1 VISILKEDKIVASVF
16 DVVKYILS
24 KKSKI
29 TAMKLQ
35 KLVYYCQA
43 WSIVWDGKLLYKE
56 NIEAWVNG
64 PVVRE
69 LYEKHKGIYE
79 IKGDDFIADLGD
91 VSKLNKNQTD
101 TIDGVIKYYGDK
113 SPQWLSDLTHKE
125 DPWKK
130 TREGLLDG
138 ERGEQII
145 SHASLEEYYSSLG
158 EDS

>member
-1 VISILKEDKIVASVF
+1 MVSVF
-16 DVVKYILS
+16 DVVKYILN
-24 KKSKI
+24 KKNNV

-43 WSIVWDGKLLYKE
+43 WSIVWDSKPLYKE

-69 LYEKHKGIYE
+69 LYKKHKGMYE
-79 IKGDDFIADLGD
+79 IKKDSPIASLGD
-91 VSKLNKNQTD
+91 TSKLNENQKE
-101 TIDGVIKYYGDK
+101 TIDAVIKYYGDK

-125 DPWKK
+125 DPWRKA
-130 TREGLLDG
+130 REGLLDG
-138 ERGEQII
+138 ERGNQII
-145 SHASLEEYYSSLG
+145 SLASLEEYYSSLS

>member
-1 VISILKEDKIVASVF
+1 MASVF

-29 TAMKLQ
+29 TVMKLQ

-43 WSIVWDGKLLYKE
+43 WSIAWGVPLYKE
-56 NIEAWVNG
+56 NIEAWANG

-69 LYEKHKGIYE
+69 LYESHKGMYE
-79 IKGDDFIADLGD
+79 IKRDSSVAKLGHASRLD
-91 VSKLNKNQTD
+91 EEQKK
-101 TIDGVIKYYGDK
+101 TIDAVIKYYGDK

-125 DPWKK
+125 DPWRKA
-130 TREGLLDG
+130 REGLLDG
-138 ERGEQII
+138 ERGNQII
-145 SHASLEEYYSSLG
+145 SLASLEEYYSSLS

>member
-1 VISILKEDKIVASVF
+1 MVNIF

-24 KKSKI
+24 KKNNI

-43 WSIVWDGKLLYKE
+43 WSIVWDGKPLYKE

-64 PVVRE
+64 PVVRK
-69 LYEKHKGIYE
+69 LYKKHQGRYE
-79 IKGDDFIADLGD
+79 IKKGSFTPDLGD
-91 VSKLNKNQTD
+91 VSKLNKDQEE
-101 TIDGVIKYYGDK
+101 TIDAVIKYYGDR

-125 DPWKK
+125 DPWRKA
-130 TREGLLDG
+130 REGLLDG
-138 ERGEQII
+138 ERGNRII
-145 SHASLEEYYSSLG
+145 SHASLEEYYSSLS

>member
-1 VISILKEDKIVASVF
+1 MVSIF

-43 WSIVWDGKLLYKE
+43 WSIVWDGEPLYKE
-56 NIEAWVNG
+56 NIEAWANG

-69 LYEKHKGIYE
+69 LYEEHKGIYD
-79 IKGDDFIADLGD
+79 IKEDSFTADLGD
-91 VSKLNKNQTD
+91 VSKLNEDQKD
-101 TIDGVIKYYGDK
+101 TIDAVMKYYGDR

-130 TREGLLDG
+130 AREGLLDG
-138 ERGEQII
+138 ERGNRII
-145 SHASLEEYYSSLG
+145 SYASLEEYYSSLS

>member
-1 VISILKEDKIVASVF
+1 MVNIF

-43 WSIVWDGKLLYKE
+43 WSIVWDGKTLYKE

-69 LYEKHKGIYE
+69 LYKKHKGMYE
-79 IKGDDFIADLGD
+79 IKKSSFIPDLGD
-91 VSKLNKNQTD
+91 ISKLNEDQKE
-101 TIDGVIKYYGDK
+101 TINAVIKYYGDK

-125 DPWKK
+125 APWIEA
-130 TREGLLDG
+130 REGLLDG
-138 ERGEQII
+138 ERGNQVI

>member
-1 VISILKEDKIVASVF
+1 MVNIF
-16 DVVKYILS
+16 DVVKYILN

-43 WSIVWDGKLLYKE
+43 WSIVWDGKPLYKE

-69 LYEKHKGIYE
+69 LYKKHKGMYE
-79 IKGDDFIADLGD
+79 IKKGSFIPDLGD
-91 VSKLNKNQTD
+91 VSKLNEDQKE
-101 TIDGVIKYYGDK
+101 TIDAVIKYYGDK

-125 DPWKK
+125 DPWRKA
-130 TREGLLDG
+130 REGLLDG
-138 ERGEQII
+138 ERGNRII

>member
-1 VISILKEDKIVASVF
+1 MVNIF

-43 WSIVWDGKLLYKE
+43 WSIVWDSKPLYKE

-69 LYEKHKGIYE
+69 LYKKHKGMYE
-79 IKGDDFIADLGD
+79 IKKGSSIANLGD
-91 VSKLNKNQTD
+91 TSKLNDVQKE
-101 TIDGVIKYYGDK
+101 TIDAVIKYYGDK

-125 DPWKK
+125 DPWRKA
-130 TREGLLDG
+130 REGLLDG
-138 ERGEQII
+138 ERGNQII
-145 SHASLEEYYSSLG
+145 SLASLEEYYSSLS

>member
-1 VISILKEDKIVASVF
+1 MVSIF

-24 KKSKI
+24 KKNNI

-43 WSIVWDGKLLYKE
+43 WSIVWDGEPLYKE

-69 LYEKHKGIYE
+69 LYEEHKGMYD
-79 IKGDDFIADLGD
+79 IKEDSFAADLGD
-91 VSKLNKNQTD
+91 VSKLNKDQKD
-101 TIDGVIKYYGDK
+101 TIDAVIKYYGDR
-113 SPQWLSDLTHKE
+113 SSQWLSDLSHKE

-130 TREGLLDG
+130 AREGLLDG
-138 ERGEQII
+138 ERGNRII
-145 SHASLEEYYSSLG
+145 SHASLEEYYSSLS